1 VGYFSE
7 GARLQR
13 KRRDRVKMKRQK
25 EILPMNIEIRD
36 KRYLQHAAK
45 ELLNYARDRR
55 IFAFY
60 GAMGSGKTTII
71 KSICGVLGAIDI
83 VSSPT
88 FTLVNEYKTSEGE
101 SIFHIDFYRIKK
113 QEEVYD
119 FGIEEYLT
127 GESWCFME
135 WPELVEEILPP
146 DIIKIKISVGEHEER
161 TLSLS

>member
-1 VGYFSE
+1 
-7 GARLQR
+7 
-13 KRRDRVKMKRQK
+13 M
-25 EILPMNIEIRD
+25 EIKIKD
-36 KRYLQHAAK
+36 KRHLNAAAKLFLQHTGDNK
-45 ELLNYARDRR
+45 

-60 GAMGSGKTTII
+60 GSMGAGKTTII
-71 KSICGVLGAIDI
+71 KAICASLGAVDI

-88 FTLVNEYKTSEGE
+88 FTLVNEYRTLSGE

-127 GESWCFME
+127 GDSYCFME

-146 DIIKIKISVGEHEER
+146 ETVKVRISVDGQEQR
-161 TLSLS
+161 ILTIS